1 MDCNGKRLV
10 HGDIKPANI
19 LLDKEMMPKVCVRLC
34 VGVCVYAKTLKT
46 VFKSLILAKNKQK
59 VVMDL

>member
-19 LLDKEMMPKVCVRLC
+19 LLDKEMMPKVCVC
-34 VGVCVYAKTLKT
+34 VVCAFVCV
-46 VFKSLILAKNKQK
+46 Q
-59 VVMDL
+59 